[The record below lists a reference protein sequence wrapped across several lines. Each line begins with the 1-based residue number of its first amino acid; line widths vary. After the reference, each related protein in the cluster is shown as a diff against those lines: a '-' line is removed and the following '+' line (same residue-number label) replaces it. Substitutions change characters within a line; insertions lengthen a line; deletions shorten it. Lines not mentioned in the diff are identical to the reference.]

1 VATKASTNS
10 FPDVVENGAVLIVG
24 LAVEPSPQ
32 AGGSIEIEF
41 GVVDELAVKLIP
53 VAFPL
58 LIGTA

>member
-1 VATKASTNS
+1 
-10 FPDVVENGAVLIVG
+10 VENGAVLIVG

-32 AGGSIEIEF
+32 AVASIEIEL

-53 VAFPL
+53 VTFPL